1 MMILMSLQQE
11 VLLLIMK
18 LLGLLLS
25 ETILDQSD
33 QSVLDT
39 LIPASVQSYVT
50 DEARS
55 VLQSFVLDLNTK
67 SLILSFSETEH
78 VYSFNITELTLQN

>member
-33 QSVLDT
+33 QPVSDS

-50 DEARS
+50 DETRS
-55 VLQSFVLDLNTK
+55 VLHSFVLDLNTE
-67 SLILSFSETEH
+67 SLILKLCMYIH
-78 VYSFNITELTLQN
+78 LT

>member
-1 MMILMSLQQE
+1 MSLKQE

-18 LLGLLLS
+18 LLGLLFS

-33 QSVLDT
+33 QPVLDT

-50 DEARS
+50 DETRS
-55 VLQSFVLDLNTK
+55 VLQSFVLDLNTE
-67 SLILSFSETEH
+67 SLILKLCMYIH
-78 VYSFNITELTLQN
+78 LT